1 MSSAPFN
8 ARLNQDK
15 AGSATLF
22 ERREFRTPAD
32 SNSIILPTSAYCKQ
46 IRRARDTIDIC
57 SFIEDLRFMHAW
69 EDEIKLVV
77 DEEKARNDIENIQDK
92 GREDDPIHSTVRL
105 RIVDVWEYLRSQ
117 GDNNRQDFPQDRQM
131 GRSHLPHGV

>member
-1 MSSAPFN
+1 
-8 ARLNQDK
+8 
-15 AGSATLF
+15 
-22 ERREFRTPAD
+22 
-32 SNSIILPTSAYCKQ
+32 
-46 IRRARDTIDIC
+46 
-57 SFIEDLRFMHAW
+57 MHAW